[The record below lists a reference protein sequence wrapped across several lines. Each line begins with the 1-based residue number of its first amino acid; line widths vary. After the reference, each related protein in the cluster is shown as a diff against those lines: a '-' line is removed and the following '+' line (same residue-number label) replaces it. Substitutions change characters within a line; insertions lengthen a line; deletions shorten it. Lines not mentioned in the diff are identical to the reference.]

1 MPQGIVRFFSGGE
14 ERAMEQ
20 VQAAPCRAGDVL
32 LMHPFLV
39 REGGGGRLMDTGA
52 GGDNGIEHDKN

>member
-1 MPQGIVRFFSGGE
+1 
-14 ERAMEQ
+14 
-20 VQAAPCRAGDVL
+20 
-32 LMHPFLV
+32 MHPFLV